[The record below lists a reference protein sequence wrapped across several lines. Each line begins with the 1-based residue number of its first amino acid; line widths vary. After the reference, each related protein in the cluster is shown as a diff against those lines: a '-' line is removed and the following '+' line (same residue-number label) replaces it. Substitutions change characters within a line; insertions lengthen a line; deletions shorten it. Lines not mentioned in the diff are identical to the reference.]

1 MVQLLILTLSQT
13 EQRTTWGIPTHPKVP
28 ERHQINKRKTCCISE
43 PFAKSYFVL
52 VLTGAYYNIIV
63 VPPTKETADDTL
75 EGSKVLCS
83 IPSGDKSKPSY
94 YHSFGEQAFA
104 VDMTCS
110 VQNFLIMTHLM

>member
-1 MVQLLILTLSQT
+1 M
-13 EQRTTWGIPTHPKVP
+13 
-28 ERHQINKRKTCCISE
+28 
-43 PFAKSYFVL
+43 L

-94 YHSFGEQAFA
+94 YHSFGEQVFP
-104 VDMTCS
+104 VNMTSCVHHFS
-110 VQNFLIMTHLM
+110 ITTHLI

>member
-1 MVQLLILTLSQT
+1 MKDLLCLRTFGQNCTL
-13 EQRTTWGIPTHPKVP
+13 
-28 ERHQINKRKTCCISE
+28 
-43 PFAKSYFVL
+43 L

-94 YHSFGEQAFA
+94 YHSFGEQAHP
-104 VDMTCS
+104 VKT
-110 VQNFLIMTHLM
+110 